1 MHKNSQINAIK
12 ISNDEAGHALKLEK
26 RNLKTPKPDEVLI
39 KIAFAGVNGPDILQA
54 KGLYRPTKE
63 NILWPGL
70 EISGEIIALGARVRD
85 FKLGD
90 KVVALCNGAGYA
102 DFINLTATQVLPLP
116 KGWSLAQ
123 GATIAETFFTIMQTL
138 IMRSKLKKD
147 MFVLIHG
154 ASGGIGGSAIQIAN
168 HYGARPIAIVS
179 SSKKAEYVKSLGAE
193 FIINYK
199 QEDFVTRTLA
209 ITNGI
214 GADRVIDIIGGEVFY
229 KNIKAS
235 AVNAKIML
243 LGLLGGAKAEINLA
257 PILIK
262 NLDIFGSTLGPKN
275 KEKKAKIAN
284 KLKKDIWPALER
296 KTIKPPHIK
305 IFNLEE
311 ANLAHEY
318 MRSKQ
323 HFGKIVLKIDSR

>member
-12 ISNDEAGHALKLEK
+12 ISTDSNGHALKLEK
-26 RNLKTPKPDEVLI
+26 RSLKAPKPDEVLI
-39 KIAFAGVNGPDILQA
+39 KIAYAGVNGPDILQA

-70 EISGEIIALGARVRD
+70 EVSGEIIALGAKVKD

-90 KVVALCNGAGYA
+90 KIVALCNGAGYA
-102 DFINLTATQVLPLP
+102 NFINLPATQVLPLP
-116 KGWSLAQ
+116 KGWSLIE

-138 IMRSKLKKD
+138 VMRSRLKKH
-147 MFVLIHG
+147 MFVLVHG

-168 HYGARPIAIVS
+168 FYGARPIAIIS
-179 SSKKAEYVKSLGAE
+179 SQEKAEYVKSLGAE

-199 QEDFVTRTLA
+199 QEDFVARTLE
-209 ITNGI
+209 ITNGV
-214 GADRVIDIIGGEVFY
+214 GADRVIDIIGGEIFY

-235 AVNAKIML
+235 AKNAKIML

-257 PILIK
+257 PILLK
-262 NLDIFGSTLGPKN
+262 NLDIFGSTLGPQSKA
-275 KEKKAKIAN
+275 KKAQIAK
-284 KLKKDIWPALER
+284 KLKKDIWAALEE

-305 IFNLEE
+305 IFNLDE

-323 HFGKIVLKIDSR
+323 HFGKIVLKVKF